1 LLSVEHRRRAL
12 AACGASVA
20 LALATARDARARV
33 SARAVKSGAGM
44 TSIVQTGSLSGVRAY
59 GVRVEAS
66 PIRGLPGFDIVGL
79 PEAGIR
85 ESRVRVLA
93 ALRNSG
99 FELPEQRFV
108 VNLAPAD
115 VRKSGS
121 SFDLAI
127 AVALLAQCGLCAPI
141 KLADTLIV
149 GELSLD
155 GVLRPVRGLL
165 AQLLSAR
172 ERGLLHALIPHAGA
186 SGAGLVPGLQLN
198 CAEHLLDAVA
208 FLGGERAL
216 SGPPPRGE
224 LPRTTQS
231 ALDLRDVRGQHA
243 AKRALE
249 VAAAGGHDV
258 LMIGPPGSGKSMLAQ
273 RLPGLLPPPTPDE
286 AIEIATIAGA
296 GGLVP
301 HALDLRVTERPF
313 RAPHHSCSD
322 VALIGG
328 GEPIRPGEVTLAH
341 GGVLFLDEL
350 PEFRRAA
357 LEALRPTMESG
368 FAMIVRARDRACMP
382 AKPLIVAAMN
392 PCPCGYA
399 GHPRR
404 ICRCGGDQ
412 VQRYRARVS
421 GPLLDRFDIHV
432 ALPPVSVREIER
444 GAPGEHTKT
453 VRKRVTAA
461 RAYAQA
467 RIAAQLAVPTE
478 PRPPLLQMSAEL
490 EPRALALLQRC
501 MHELELSLRAYAK
514 VLKIARTIADL
525 EQCERVGVPHV
536 AEAVQYR
543 VLDREP
549 RRPELAPGERRD
561 LTNS

>member
-1 LLSVEHRRRAL
+1 
-12 AACGASVA
+12 
-20 LALATARDARARV
+20 
-33 SARAVKSGAGM
+33 M

-59 GVRVEAS
+59 GVRLEAS

-127 AVALLAQCGLCAPI
+127 AVALLAQCGLCAPN

-165 AQLLSAR
+165 AQLLGAR
-172 ERGLLHALIPHAGA
+172 ERGLLHALTPQAGA
-186 SGAGLVPGLQLN
+186 GGASLVRGLQLH

-208 FLGGERAL
+208 FLGGEREL
-216 SGPPPRGE
+216 PGPSAGSE
-224 LPRTTQS
+224 LPRAARST
-231 ALDLRDVRGQHA
+231 LDLRDVRGQQA

-249 VAAAGGHDV
+249 VAAAGGHDL
-258 LMIGPPGSGKSMLAQ
+258 LMVGPPGSGKSMLAQ
-273 RLPGLLPPPTPDE
+273 RLPGLMPPPSQDE
-286 AIEIATIAGA
+286 ALEIATIAGA
-296 GGLVP
+296 GGLA
-301 HALDLRVTERPF
+301 HALELRMTERPF

-368 FAMIVRARDRACMP
+368 VALIVRARDRACMP

-404 ICRCGGDQ
+404 ICRCGSDQ

-421 GPLLDRFDIHV
+421 GPLLDRFDLHV
-432 ALPPVSVREIER
+432 ALPAVSVREIER
-444 GAPGEHTKT
+444 GAPGERSAA
-453 VRKRVTAA
+453 VRARVTAA

-467 RIAAQLAVPTE
+467 RIAARGPAPLVD
-478 PRPPLLQMSAEL
+478 PRPPLLQMSDEL
-490 EPRALALLQRC
+490 EPKALALLQRC
-501 MHELELSLRAYAK
+501 MQELELSLRAYAK

-525 EQCERVGVPHV
+525 EHCERVGVPHV

-549 RRPELAPGERRD
+549 RRSDDARDGHLMPSVPRD

>member
-1 LLSVEHRRRAL
+1 
-12 AACGASVA
+12 
-20 LALATARDARARV
+20 
-33 SARAVKSGAGM
+33 M
-44 TSIVQTGSLSGVRAY
+44 TSIVQTGSLSGVQAY
-59 GVRVEAS
+59 GVRVEVS

-108 VNLAPAD
+108 LNLAPAD
-115 VRKSGS
+115 LRKSGS

-127 AVALLAQCGLCAPI
+127 AIALLANCELCPPN
-141 KLADTLIV
+141 KLAETLII

-155 GVLRPVRGLL
+155 GALRPVRGLL
-165 AQLLSAR
+165 AHLQSAR
-172 ERGLLHALIPHAGA
+172 ERSLQRALIPHAGA
-186 SGAGLVPGLQLN
+186 APAALVAGLEIH

-208 FLGGERAL
+208 FLAGEKALTAVPAAPEPQPRA
-216 SGPPPRGE
+216 SK
-224 LPRTTQS
+224 TTS
-231 ALDLRDVRGQHA
+231 DLQDVRSQHA

-273 RLPGLLPPPTPDE
+273 RLPGLLPPPSREE
-286 AIEIATIAGA
+286 ALQIATIAGA
-296 GGLVP
+296 GGL
-301 HALDLRVTERPF
+301 LTRGTGGDGSERPF

-328 GEPIRPGEVTLAH
+328 GDPIRPGEVTLAH

-357 LEALRPTMESG
+357 LEALRPTMEAG
-368 FAMIVRARDRACMP
+368 VALIVRARERARMP

-399 GHPRR
+399 EHPRR
-404 ICRCGGDQ
+404 ICRCGADQ
-412 VQRYRARVS
+412 IRRYRSRVS
-421 GPLLDRFDIHV
+421 GPLMDRFDLHV
-432 ALPPVSVREIER
+432 ALPPVSAAEIER
-444 GAPGEHTKT
+444 GELGETSAA
-453 VRKRVTAA
+453 VRARVEAA
-461 RAYAQA
+461 REFGRRRAAADEGSPRA
-467 RIAAQLAVPTE
+467 RS
-478 PRPPLLQMSAEL
+478 RSSLLQMSAEL
-490 EPRALALLQRC
+490 EPKALALLHRC
-501 MHELELSLRAYAK
+501 MRELELSLRAYAK

-525 EQCERVGVPHV
+525 AGAERVAPMHV

-543 VLDREP
+543 LLDRDPQRARTNES
-549 RRPELAPGERRD
+549 ELAR
-561 LTNS
+561 S